1 LTGGFDLPSPH
12 VHGVTARA
20 GDTDAYGHV
29 NNAVYL
35 EWLDAAAWA
44 HSAALGIPA
53 EQCVAARRG
62 MVVWRS
68 QMHYL
73 APAFAGDA
81 LDVATWIVFAD
92 GRLRVDRR
100 FQVRRPRDGRTL
112 LRGLIHYVCADL
124 DTGRPCRMPAEFRG
138 RYRPSP
144 GLAAALAGDVQR
156 GFAPGVE
163 PRVARGAAISRA
175 APARG
180 GEGGPRR
187 R

>member
-12 VHGVTARA
+12 VHGVTAHA
-20 GDTDAYGHV
+20 ADTDTYGHV

-44 HSAALGIPA
+44 HSAALGVPP

-62 MVVWRS
+62 MVVQRS
-68 QMHYL
+68 QLHYL
-73 APAFAGDA
+73 APAFAGYA
-81 LDVATWIVFAD
+81 LEVATWIVFTD

-100 FQVRRPRDGRTL
+100 FQVLRPRDGRTL

-124 DTGRPCRMPAEFRG
+124 DSGRPCRMPAEFRA
-138 RYRPSP
+138 RYRPP
-144 GLAAALAGDVQR
+144 PELAAV
-156 GFAPGVE
+156 
-163 PRVARGAAISRA
+163 SRA

-180 GEGGPRR
+180 DAGDPRR
-187 R
+187 RSR

>member
-12 VHGVTARA
+12 VHRVTARD

-44 HSAALGIPA
+44 HSAALGITA
-53 EQCVAARRG
+53 EQCAAARRG

-68 QMHYL
+68 QLHYL
-73 APAFAGDA
+73 APAFAGDEIE
-81 LDVATWIVFAD
+81 VATWIVFTD

-100 FQVRRPRDGRTL
+100 FQVRRLRDARTL

-124 DTGRPCRMPAEFRG
+124 ERGRPCRMPSEFQV
-138 RYRPSP
+138 RYRPP
-144 GLAAALAGDVQR
+144 AELAAALANSSHR
-156 GFAPGVE
+156 SFAPGVE
-163 PRVARGAAISRA
+163 PRE
-175 APARG
+175 P
-180 GEGGPRR
+180 
-187 R
+187 